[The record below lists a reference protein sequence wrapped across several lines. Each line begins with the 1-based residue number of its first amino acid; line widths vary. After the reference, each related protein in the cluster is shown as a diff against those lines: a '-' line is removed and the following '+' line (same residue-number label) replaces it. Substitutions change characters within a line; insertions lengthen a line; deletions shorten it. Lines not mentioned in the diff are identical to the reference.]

1 MHKWCISCPEI
12 TPFFSGVHWVAA
24 LSVCSITLPSCSQ
37 SAHQTRCMERLT
49 VCSQAKSSG
58 EKKTKSRQTL
68 KTTLRNKQ
76 RALTTLMGRGTYS
89 PLNAAGFPFHDL
101 LAGLPMAAASWLSY
115 GCAWLSHFPPNSLAV
130 IAANERATILAWT
143 VMGRCQG
150 GTPVICCMCLCVCM
164 DLHFRLSAPSCSPFL
179 SPTYSAQINMHAC
192 VCVLQAEGNNGDF
205 TAVDRTN

>member
-1 MHKWCISCPEI
+1 MSRNHPI
-12 TPFFSGVHWVAA
+12 FFSGVHWVAA

-58 EKKTKSRQTL
+58 EKKKKPKSRQTL
-68 KTTLRNKQ
+68 KTTPWNKQ
-76 RALTTLMGRGTYS
+76 RALTTLMGRETYF

-130 IAANERATILAWT
+130 IAANERATILART

-150 GTPVICCMCLCVCM
+150 GTPVICCMCLCVCVA
-164 DLHFRLSAPSCSPFL
+164 LHWAFQTVSPIMQPF
-179 SPTYSAQINMHAC
+179 P
-192 VCVLQAEGNNGDF
+192 
-205 TAVDRTN
+205 